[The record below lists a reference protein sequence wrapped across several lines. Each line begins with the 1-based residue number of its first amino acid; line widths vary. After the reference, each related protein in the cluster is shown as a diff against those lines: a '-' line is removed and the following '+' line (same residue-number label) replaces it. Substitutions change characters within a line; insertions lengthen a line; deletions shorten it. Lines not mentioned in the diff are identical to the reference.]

1 MSARSLSK
9 RWTLYDKTLGAAL
22 LAVGVM
28 AASGCS
34 SALMSLKQ
42 WPDQT
47 LAFSK
52 AQQAEQKAREL
63 KDLETL
69 RENPTVYEA
78 YMQYRK
84 LVAHIED
91 SEFIAGRREG
101 LTAAYDHYMVVVAD
115 SKEGSKHIDRARI
128 AAAQLQ
134 KELVVPGG
142 ANYDMAEQLLDDVIK
157 NSPSRYLADRA
168 QREKDA
174 IQANRE
180 AVLRHRAVFDN
191 TPDDASDEQWETA
204 LDALLSLAASYES
217 LDDYKAAIREY
228 ERGTRIADERSKEAN
243 DVFYRKAAEAHF
255 NIGYIYCYEYF
266 DYVDGAVIFF
276 HLQTEYP
283 MSEQAKAG
291 KSLLRG
297 ISESLGIINDLSPFG
312 MNMAPEQEAQA
323 YLRAAQIWESP
334 PLSNRI
340 RAIELYQSIMRYWTE
355 TSAAGEAAFHIGRI
369 YQHNGDYLKAL
380 DAYEAAVRDYPQS
393 KRRSQAI
400 YNRAVCYEAVGE
412 YELAYQEY
420 RAAARFGFGTID
432 KFNREAKR
440 KVSRFEQ
447 DEDGDGYKFYQERQ
461 HGSDD
466 EDEDSYPGSVH
477 PSVSQKRGAALGG
490 V

>member
-1 MSARSLSK
+1 MPARSLSK
-9 RWTLYDKTLGAAL
+9 RRTLYGKTLGAAL

-34 SALMSLKQ
+34 SAFMSLKQ

-52 AQQAEQKAREL
+52 AQQAEQQAREL
-63 KDLETL
+63 NDL
-69 RENPTVYEA
+69 A
-78 YMQYRK
+78 K
-84 LVAHIED
+84 
-91 SEFIAGRREG
+91 RREG
-101 LTAAYDHYMVVVAD
+101 LASAYDQYKAVVAD

-134 KELVVPGG
+134 KELAVPGG

-180 AVLRHRAVFDN
+180 AILRHRAVFDN

-217 LDDYKAAIREY
+217 LNDYEMAIREY
-228 ERGTRIADERSKEAN
+228 ERLTQIADERSKEAN
-243 DVFYRKAAEAHF
+243 DVFYRKAAKAQF
-255 NIGYIYCYEYF
+255 NIGYIHCYRYS
-266 DYVDGAVIFF
+266 DYGGGAAIFF
-276 HLQTEYP
+276 HLRTEYP
-283 MSEQAKAG
+283 LSEQAKAG
-291 KSLLRG
+291 MPLLRS

-312 MNMAPEQEAQA
+312 MNMTPEQAAQA
-323 YLRAAQIWESP
+323 DLRAARIWESP
-334 PLSNRI
+334 PLSNRVYAL
-340 RAIELYQSIMRYWTE
+340 RNYQSIMQYWTE
-355 TSAAGEAAFHIGRI
+355 TPAASEAAFHIGRI

-380 DAYEAAVRDYPQS
+380 DAYETALRDYPQS
-393 KRRSQAI
+393 KRGSQTI

-420 RAAARFGFGTID
+420 QTATRFGFGID
-432 KFNREAKR
+432 KYNREAKR

-447 DEDGDGYKFYQERQ
+447 DEDGDGYQFYQERQ
-461 HGSDD
+461 HGSSDK
-466 EDEDSYPGSVH
+466 DEDSYPGSVH
-477 PSVSQKRGAALGG
+477 PSVSQKRDAALGG

>member
-1 MSARSLSK
+1 MPARSLSK
-9 RWTLYDKTLGAAL
+9 RRTLYDKTLGAAL

-34 SALMSLKQ
+34 SAFMSLKQ
-42 WPDQT
+42 LPDQT

-52 AQQAEQKAREL
+52 AQQAEQQARETE
-63 KDLETL
+63 DL
-69 RENPTVYEA
+69 A
-78 YMQYRK
+78 K
-84 LVAHIED
+84 
-91 SEFIAGRREG
+91 RREG
-101 LTAAYDHYMVVVAD
+101 LTAAYEQYTAVVAD

-157 NSPSRYLADRA
+157 NSPSAYLADRA

-180 AVLRHRAVFDN
+180 AVRRHRAVFDN

-228 ERGTRIADERSKEAN
+228 ERLTRIANERSKETN
-243 DVFYRKAAEAHF
+243 DVFYRKAAEAQF

-266 DYVDGAVIFF
+266 DYSGGAKIFGK
-276 HLQTEYP
+276 LLMEYRQ
-283 MSEQAKAG
+283 SEQAKAG
-291 KSLLRG
+291 MSLLRG
-297 ISESLGIINDLSPFG
+297 INESLGIISNLSRFDR
-312 MNMAPEQEAQA
+312 NRTTEQELQSD
-323 YLRAAQIWESP
+323 LRIARIWESP
-334 PLSNRI
+334 PLSNP
-340 RAIELYQSIMRYWTE
+340 IEAFKVYQRLMRSYSQQTLYARELGSFFPKFMRDRLKE
-355 TSAAGEAAFHIGRI
+355 TLVAAGEAAFHIGRI

-380 DAYEAAVRDYPQS
+380 DAYETALRDYPQS
-393 KRRSQAI
+393 KRRSQTI

-466 EDEDSYPGSVH
+466 EDKDSYPGSVH
-477 PSVSQKRGAALGG
+477 PSVSQKRDAALGG

>member
-1 MSARSLSK
+1 MSARSLVK
-9 RWTLYDKTLGAAL
+9 RRYGKTLGAAL

-52 AQQAEQKAREL
+52 AQQAEQQARGME
-63 KDLETL
+63 DL
-69 RENPTVYEA
+69 A
-78 YMQYRK
+78 K
-84 LVAHIED
+84 
-91 SEFIAGRREG
+91 RREG
-101 LTAAYDHYMVVVAD
+101 LASAYDQYKAVVAD

-134 KELVVPGG
+134 KELAVPGG

-157 NSPSRYLADRA
+157 NSPSAYLAARA

-191 TPDDASDEQWETA
+191 TPDDASDEQWEKA

-217 LDDYKAAIREY
+217 LNDYETAVREY
-228 ERGTRIADERSKEAN
+228 EQLTQIANERSKEAN
-243 DVFYRKAAEAHF
+243 DVFYRKAAEAQF

-266 DYVDGAVIFF
+266 DYVDGVIIFF

-466 EDEDSYPGSVH
+466 EDKDSYPGSVH
-477 PSVSQKRGAALGG
+477 PSVSQKRDAALGG